1 MSLVTLAAMAIL
13 LSGCFGGAGGQSEP
27 TYYDIPGNSTTNAGP
42 AGASATPGLM
52 LHIADVRAPGW
63 LMTPAMQYRL
73 AYADASQR
81 LSYTESRWVAPPAEL
96 LEQVLKRGNIS
107 SIPGDVRIATD
118 GCQLLVNLDEF
129 IQVFDAPGSSRAL
142 LETRVA
148 LLAPRDHKLLAQRAF
163 TQAASAGADAR
174 SGVAGFTVAIHE
186 LNTELNV
193 WLVQLER
200 DSPALIGRCN
210 AASS

>member
-1 MSLVTLAAMAIL
+1 M
-13 LSGCFGGAGGQSEP
+13 
-27 TYYDIPGNSTTNAGP
+27 
-42 AGASATPGLM
+42 
-52 LHIADVRAPGW
+52 
-63 LMTPAMQYRL
+63 
-73 AYADASQR
+73 
-81 LSYTESRWVAPPAEL
+81 APPAEL